1 MTEHI
6 LVLAAFALTWPLG
19 VAICIAAIRLYLRA
33 IS

>member
-19 VAICIAAIRLYLRA
+19 VAICVAAIRLYLQA

>member
-1 MTEHI
+1 MIDHI

-19 VAICIAAIRLYLRA
+19 VAICVAAIRLYLRA